1 MLKPIN
7 YSEFTPEHA
16 RKGCLVLDMPNED
29 YHAYPAISKS
39 GLDLID
45 RSPAHYAHQEAR
57 EPSRAM
63 IIGTAIHTAI
73 LEPERFQSEYL
84 LLRDVTDRRSSEYK
98 QACKTH
104 DAERV
109 LTGKEADHV
118 AGMQETVRSNP
129 SAAKYLNQEGWAEI
143 SCFATCPAT
152 SVLIKCRFDWLT
164 KTGVAI
170 DLKKTQDIRYD
181 KVQRSIANYRYHVQ
195 DGFYRYVF
203 ECATGQPLE
212 DFKFLFVEES
222 MPHASK
228 LFTLDTEGQQVG
240 ARIAGDNLETYAAC
254 LESNDWPYPDANDE
268 LISLPAWALGEEDIL
283 EVVA

>member
-1 MLKPIN
+1 MNVIP
-7 YSEFTPEHA
+7 YSELTPELA
-16 RKGCLVLDMPNED
+16 DAGCLVTGMPNDD

-45 RSPAHYAHQEAR
+45 RSPAHYAHQEPR
-57 EPSRAM
+57 EATRAM
-63 IIGTAIHTAI
+63 VIGTAIHAAI
-73 LEPERFQSEYL
+73 FEPERFQSDYL

-98 QACKTH
+98 QACKSH

-129 SAAKYLNQEGWAEI
+129 SASMYLNQEGWAEI
-143 SCFATCPAT
+143 SCFATCPVT
-152 SVLIKCRFDWLT
+152 GVLIKCRFDWLT
-164 KTGVAI
+164 KTGVTI

-181 KVQRSIANYRYHVQ
+181 KVQRAIANYRYHVQ

-203 ECATGQPLE
+203 SRATGTDLA

-240 ARIAGDNLETYAAC
+240 ARIARDNLATYAAC
-254 LESNDWPYPDANDE
+254 LEANDWPYPDATDE
-268 LISLPAWALGEEDIL
+268 LISLPAWALDEEDML